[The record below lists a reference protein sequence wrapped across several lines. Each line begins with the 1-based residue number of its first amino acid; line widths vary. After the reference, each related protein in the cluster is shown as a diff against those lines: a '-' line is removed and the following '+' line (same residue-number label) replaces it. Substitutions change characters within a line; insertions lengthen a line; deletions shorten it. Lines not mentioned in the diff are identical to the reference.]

1 MAPFWTTNNDAGDR
15 SDGDFVVTNPTAL
28 VDLEAYWRGLAPAGR
43 VPRRGDL
50 DPARMG
56 DVIEDALIVERVAP
70 GVARI
75 RVAGQRIASLA
86 AAEPRGMPLSV
97 LFTPEARGRLATQLE
112 VAFRMPSVVE
122 LPLTAAR
129 AAGRPA
135 LSGRLLLLP
144 LCDDTGTVS
153 RCLCALVADGRPGRG
168 PRRFSFLDEA
178 RIRHEPLDREPRDP
192 PRPLRPARGAPLRL
206 VVDNG

>member
-1 MAPFWTTNNDAGDR
+1 MARFWGMTDDAGDR
-15 SDGDFVVTNPTAL
+15 TGDDFVVTNPTAL
-28 VDLEAYWRGLAPAGR
+28 VELESYWRGLAPTGR
-43 VPRRGDL
+43 VPRRCDL
-50 DPARMG
+50 DPAAMG

-75 RVAGQRIASLA
+75 RVAGQRIAALT

-112 VAFRMPSVVE
+112 VAFRTPSVVE

-129 AAGRPA
+129 APGRPA

-144 LCDDTGTVS
+144 LCDDTGAVS
-153 RCLCALVADGRPGRG
+153 RCLCALVADGRSGRG
-168 PRRFSFLDEA
+168 PRRFSLLDDA
-178 RIRHEPLDREPRDP
+178 RIRHEPLDLDPLDP
-192 PRPLRPARGAPLRL
+192 PRPARGTPLRL

>member
-1 MAPFWTTNNDAGDR
+1 MKDDAGNR
-15 SDGDFVVTNPTAL
+15 TEGDFVVTNPTAL
-28 VDLEAYWRGLAPAGR
+28 VELETYWRGLAPAGR
-43 VPRRGDL
+43 VPRRCDL
-50 DPARMG
+50 DPAAMG

-75 RVAGQRIASLA
+75 RVAGQRIAALT

-97 LFTPEARGRLATQLE
+97 LFAPEARGGVATQLE
-112 VAFRMPSVVE
+112 VAFRTPSVVE

-129 AAGRPA
+129 APGRPA

-144 LCDDTGTVS
+144 LCDDSGTVS

-168 PRRFSFLDEA
+168 PCRFSMPDDA
-178 RIRHEPLDREPRDP
+178 RIRHEPLDLDPLDP
-192 PRPLRPARGAPLRL
+192 PRPVRGTPLRL